1 MIDPAQVSATAVRVR
16 DELWQARHP
25 RDRWSGHLASS
36 PLATATAISAL
47 VLAGSRTGEGTSGDA
62 LPRVAL
68 SPQDGQLVA
77 RGLEYLVA
85 RQNPDGGWG
94 DTQYSLS
101 NVATT
106 MLAVAAFRLA
116 GVPGNCPDVL
126 ARAQHYLDRQ
136 GGIAAIGARYGRD
149 KTFAVPILTN
159 AALAGLVS
167 WREVASLPF
176 EAAWMPQS
184 WYRFLRLPVVSYAV
198 PALVAM
204 GQAKFHHNPP
214 WNPLVRLLRSAARRP
229 TLRVLERMQP
239 ESGGFLEATPLTAFV
254 AMSLASCGLANHPA
268 VRRGVE
274 FLRRSARSDGSWPID
289 TNLATWNTTLALNAW
304 LPRHVDEHALFALE
318 GKRLQEAKE
327 QLAPILDYL
336 LHCQHRKEHPYT
348 GSPPGGWA
356 WTELSGGVPDADD
369 TSGALLAL
377 GRLVQGDW
385 VPRDRLPQVDEAARA
400 GVGWLLD
407 LQNRDG
413 GWPTFCRGWGTLPFD
428 RSACDLTAHALR
440 ALQRWKTVWKGRA
453 ERAMLCRRIER
464 ALEKG
469 LAYLNRTQ
477 QKDGSW
483 VPLWFGNQYHPR
495 EENPVYGTARVLLA
509 YAALG
514 RCEAPQAR
522 RGLAYLAAHQN
533 DDGGWGGLGLG
544 RKHGGEQAPLP
555 GAEALSTVEETA
567 QAVEALAVL
576 APRDAKLQQCLHRG
590 VNWLLEAVEQ
600 DRWRQVS
607 PIGFYFAKLWYYERM
622 YPITFTAAAL
632 SRAAAAFC
640 KLHPSQVS
648 LT

>member
-1 MIDPAQVSATAVRVR
+1 MRPKGRFGTVCGLRPPVVEHATVIDPAQVSATAVRVR

-25 RDRWSGHLASS
+25 QDRWTGHLASS

-47 VLAGSRTGEGTSGDA
+47 VLAGSRAGESTSGDA

-106 MLAVAAFRLA
+106 MLALAAFRLT
-116 GVPGNCPDVL
+116 GVPGNRPDVL
-126 ARAQHYLDRQ
+126 ARAQQYLDRQ

-167 WREVASLPF
+167 WREVAPLPF

-204 GQAKFHHNPP
+204 GQVKFHHAPP

-274 FLRRSARSDGSWPID
+274 FLRCSARSDGSWPID

-304 LPRHVDEHALFALE
+304 LPRHADEYALFALE
-318 GKRLQEAKE
+318 GERLQEAKE

-336 LHCQHRKEHPYT
+336 LECQHRKEHPYT

-385 VPRDRLPQVDEAARA
+385 VPRDRLAQVDEAARA
-400 GVGWLLD
+400 GVVWLLD

-453 ERAMLCRRIER
+453 ERAMLCHRIER
-464 ALEKG
+464 ALERG

-477 QKDGSW
+477 QEDGAW

-495 EENPVYGTARVLLA
+495 EEIRCTAPPGCFWPTRLWDSPKRPRPDAVWPIWPPIRTTTA
-509 YAALG
+509 VGAVW
-514 RCEAPQAR
+514 
-522 RGLAYLAAHQN
+522 
-533 DDGGWGGLGLG
+533 GWGANT
-544 RKHGGEQAPLP
+544 GGSRLRCRGPK
-555 GAEALSTVEETA
+555 LS
-567 QAVEALAVL
+567 L
-576 APRDAKLQQCLHRG
+576 
-590 VNWLLEAVEQ
+590 
-600 DRWRQVS
+600 RWRRR
-607 PIGFYFAKLWYYERM
+607 LW
-622 YPITFTAAAL
+622 
-632 SRAAAAFC
+632 
-640 KLHPSQVS
+640 PSKPWPCWLPAMQNS
-648 LT
+648 SSACTGE